1 MTTHQNNTISEDSF
15 MYDFCPLDLS
25 RDGDKIEPSLEQTK
39 KIMAEKGLSD
49 SHIWTLVDDGE
60 GGLYAS
66 AGAHF
71 VNRVG
76 FLVTEKP
83 WVTGDE
89 IAVWYEVEEEED
101 EPED

>member
-1 MTTHQNNTISEDSF
+1 MTTPQNNTISEDSF
-15 MYDFCPLDLS
+15 MDDFCPFDMS
-25 RDGDKIEPSLEQTK
+25 SDGDQVEPSLEQTK

-60 GGLYAS
+60 GSLYAS
-66 AGAHF
+66 AGVHF

-89 IAVWYEVEEEED
+89 IAVWYEVEEDEE